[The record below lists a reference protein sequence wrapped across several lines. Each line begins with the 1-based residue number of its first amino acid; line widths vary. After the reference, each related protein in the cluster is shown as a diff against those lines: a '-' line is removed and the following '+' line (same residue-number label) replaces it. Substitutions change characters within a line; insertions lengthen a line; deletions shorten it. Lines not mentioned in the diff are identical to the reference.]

1 MLRTKLLTDK
11 RQASKFM
18 ETVKITKTEIHCSF
32 IMNFQAQYK
41 FASQYP
47 SNFSVVWVQNSHNT
61 SQLLISNQFT
71 CWVPY
76 FSHMILAFIMQ
87 VTDEP
92 ETLNLTINNFKRL
105 LWQ

>member
-1 MLRTKLLTDK
+1 
-11 RQASKFM
+11 
-18 ETVKITKTEIHCSF
+18 
-32 IMNFQAQYK
+32 MNFQTQYK

-76 FSHMILAFIMQ
+76 FSHIILAFIMQ

-92 ETLNLTINNFKRL
+92 ETLNLTINNFKLL